1 MSCIRILQRPIIQV
15 EVFPM
20 SQELKA
26 RLILAGL
33 GLIFG
38 MVPAVYGYMKKQLV
52 LGCAALVLCVVLSV
66 VGVPYLSI
74 VVAAA
79 AFYGIYA
86 LCAKLEEKQQQANRS
101 AYKKRLREQLDTPEG
116 RLSGYIENRNTAN
129 AAWPPVTSCVDE
141 AAAEEFRQLSE
152 KELEESNP

>member
-1 MSCIRILQRPIIQV
+1 
-15 EVFPM
+15 M

-38 MVPAVYGYMKKQLV
+38 MVPMVYGYMKKQLV
-52 LGCAALVLCVVLSV
+52 LGGAALVLCVVLSV
-66 VGVPYLSI
+66 AGVPYFSI
-74 VVAAA
+74 VVAAL

-86 LCAKLEEKQQQANRS
+86 LCVHLEEKQQKANRS
-101 AYKKRLREQLDTPEG
+101 AYKKRLKEQLETPEG

-141 AAAEEFRQLSE
+141 EAAEEFRQLTE
-152 KELEESNP
+152 HEEAKN

>member
-1 MSCIRILQRPIIQV
+1 
-15 EVFPM
+15 M

-38 MVPAVYGYMKKQLV
+38 MVPMVYGYMKKQLV
-52 LGCAALVLCVVLSV
+52 LGAAALVLCVVLSV

-74 VVAAA
+74 AVAAL

-86 LCAKLEEKQQQANRS
+86 LCIKLEEKQQKANRS
-101 AYKKRLREQLDTPEG
+101 AYKKRLKEQLETPEG

-141 AAAEEFRQLSE
+141 EAAEEFRQLTE
-152 KELEESNP
+152 KESEEVKN